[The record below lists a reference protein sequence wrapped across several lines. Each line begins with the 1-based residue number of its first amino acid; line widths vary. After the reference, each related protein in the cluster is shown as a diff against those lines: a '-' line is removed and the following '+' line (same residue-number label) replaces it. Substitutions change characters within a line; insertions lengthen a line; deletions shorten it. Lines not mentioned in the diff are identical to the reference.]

1 MSKAFSF
8 AALEASTWPQGCKT
22 VFMLNSTEPEISIA
36 HKNEMLKDFLLSK
49 LSDVLHV
56 YKCWRFNIYEHDK
69 FLDLFN

>member
-8 AALEASTWPQGCKT
+8 AALEASTWLQCYKT

-36 HKNEMLKDFLLSK
+36 HKKLNAENFLLSK

-56 YKCWRFNIYEHDK
+56 YKC
-69 FLDLFN
+69 